1 MTTQQQWESASVEEK
16 KVDFLHN
23 EGDNA
28 SVANVL
34 VVTPEDVSVVRYRPP
49 RCPQRKLTITARPY
63 VDSTGQASMS
73 IDRQEVASHPRLG
86 VLPPSEWIF
95 RLLCSLASV
104 LCI

>member
-34 VVTPEDVSVVRYRPP
+34 VVTPEDVSMVRYR
-49 RCPQRKLTITARPY
+49 
-63 VDSTGQASMS
+63 
-73 IDRQEVASHPRLG
+73 
-86 VLPPSEWIF
+86 
-95 RLLCSLASV
+95 SL
-104 LCI
+104 